1 MNEKDLIKELS
12 TLDESKEE
20 EYSSSKDE
28 NFIEHALRWEKYL
41 GRKQDRKQRK
51 EFASKIFY
59 FLCVYMTVVF
69 VLLLFAGI
77 KGLRSSLSFTLSD
90 TVLLA
95 LLGTTTANVI
105 SIFIIVAKYLFP
117 NKK

>member
-1 MNEKDLIKELS
+1 MNEDELINELS
-12 TLDESKEE
+12 NLDESKEE
-20 EYSSSKDE
+20 EVSSSKNE

-59 FLCVYMTVVF
+59 FLCVYMIVVF

-77 KGLRSSLSFTLSD
+77 KGQGLCFTLSD

-105 SIFIIVAKYLFP
+105 SIFIVVAKYLFP